1 MNSIKHQIGCLF
13 KVLNYGLKIFKQKFL
28 LGLSVLWRARARVEG
43 ARSWNARVRKV
54 FLVVFVSRRIMFA
67 VKTRQVEFPKIL
79 ANF

>member
-1 MNSIKHQIGCLF
+1 MPLQSIELWAEDFQA
-13 KVLNYGLKIFKQKFL
+13 KISARPKCAPT
-28 LGLSVLWRARARVEG
+28 RARSSWRSARP
-43 ARSWNARVRKV
+43 RNARVRKV